1 MTDPADQDLRALW
14 QAQEQETD
22 PMTLEQIHALVGK
35 YDRMTRKALWV
46 TPLAIAASS
55 VLCGV
60 LWTQSPDIDVRITLA
75 LVFAGT
81 VVTYLMAMRLA
92 FPQRDPAESAGA
104 FLKRR
109 LQAQLRKARGGWLML
124 LAPLVPGLVACF
136 VVVFRRSHEVFWA
149 PIPLLAV
156 LAPGLLYVIL
166 RTRSQGRKIKTDL
179 DELDRLMQG

>member
-1 MTDPADQDLRALW
+1 MTEPSSPDLKTLW

-22 PMTLEQIHALVGK
+22 PMTLDQIHALVGK
-35 YDRMTRKALWV
+35 YDRITRRVLWV
-46 TPLAIAASS
+46 TPLGIAASS
-55 VLCGV
+55 VICGALLV
-60 LWTQSPDIDVRITLA
+60 RSPDVDVRIALA

-81 VVTYLMAMRLA
+81 IVTYLMAMRIA

-109 LQAQLRKARGGWLML
+109 LQAQLRKARGGWLLL
-124 LAPLVPGLVACF
+124 LAPLVPGMVACF
-136 VVVFRRSHEVFWA
+136 VVAFRRSHEVVWA

-156 LAPGLLYVIL
+156 LAPGLAYVVL

-179 DELDRLMQG
+179 DELDRLMGG